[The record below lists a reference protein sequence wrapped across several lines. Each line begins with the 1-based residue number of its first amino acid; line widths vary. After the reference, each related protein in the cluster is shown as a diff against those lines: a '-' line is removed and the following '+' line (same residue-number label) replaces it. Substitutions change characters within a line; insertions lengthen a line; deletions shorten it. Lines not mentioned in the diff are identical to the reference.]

1 MSRYQ
6 LGATLVSL
14 LVGLLI
20 AMLCIIAVLTAY
32 KTIVKSG
39 VDSRRAS
46 THDTQLQS
54 GITSAQMFLQNA
66 GFGLDGNNHVLST
79 TLEINSKNANTIL
92 WRFKKGSNI
101 ICQGLADIEGENNVN
116 RRLVLV
122 EGFVDDSNTEGFVDD
137 SNTEGFVDDSNTAC
151 NQIDNLSSFVWKVQS
166 TLSTLEDY
174 STDQSNPIQVSFVQ
188 ESKACIPFGATD
200 SSEITQHPYITISVA
215 TSTQKIAGLEKVKV
229 PVCLVNI
236 AV

>member
-14 LVGLLI
+14 LVGLVI

-46 THDTQLQS
+46 THDSQLQS

-92 WRFKKGSNI
+92 WRFKEGSTI
-101 ICQGLADIEGENNVN
+101 VCQGLADIEGENNIN
-116 RRLVLV
+116 RKLVLI
-122 EGFVDDSNTEGFVDD
+122 EGFADDSNR
-137 SNTEGFVDDSNTAC
+137 AC

-174 STDQSNPIQVSFVQ
+174 STDQANPSQVSFVK

>member
-122 EGFVDDSNTEGFVDD
+122 EGFVDDSNT
-137 SNTEGFVDDSNTAC
+137 AC

>member
-14 LVGLLI
+14 LVGLVI

-54 GITSAQMFLQNA
+54 GLTSAQMFLQNA

-92 WRFKKGSNI
+92 WRFKEGSNI

-122 EGFVDDSNTEGFVDD
+122 
-137 SNTEGFVDDSNTAC
+137 EGFVDDSNTAC

>member
-14 LVGLLI
+14 LVGLVI

-32 KTIVKSG
+32 KTTVKAG

-79 TLEINSKNANTIL
+79 TLEINSKDVNTVL
-92 WRFKKGSNI
+92 WRFREGSTI
-101 ICQGLADIEGENNVN
+101 VCQGLADIEGENNIN
-116 RRLVLV
+116 RKLVLI
-122 EGFVDDSNTEGFVDD
+122 EGFA
-137 SNTEGFVDDSNTAC
+137 DDSNTAC
-151 NQIDNLSSFVWKVQS
+151 NQIDNLSSFVWKAQS

-174 STDQSNPIQVSFVQ
+174 STDQSNPSQVSFVQ

>member
-14 LVGLLI
+14 LVGLVI

-92 WRFKKGSNI
+92 WRFKEGSNI

-122 EGFVDDSNTEGFVDD
+122 
-137 SNTEGFVDDSNTAC
+137 EGFVDDSNTAC

-200 SSEITQHPYITISVA
+200 SSEITQHPYITILVA

>member
-92 WRFKKGSNI
+92 WRFKEGSNI

-122 EGFVDDSNTEGFVDD
+122 
-137 SNTEGFVDDSNTAC
+137 EGFVDDSNTAC

>member
-1 MSRYQ
+1 MKHQ
-6 LGATLVSL
+6 AGVTLISL
-14 LVGLLI
+14 LVGLVI
-20 AMLCIIAVLTAY
+20 AMLCVIALLSSYRVV
-32 KTIVKSG
+32 VKSG
-39 VDSRRAS
+39 VESRIATS
-46 THDTQLQS
+46 HDTQLQR
-54 GITSAQMFLQNA
+54 GLTTAQMFLQNA

-92 WRFKKGSNI
+92 WRFKEGSNI

-122 EGFVDDSNTEGFVDD
+122 
-137 SNTEGFVDDSNTAC
+137 EGFVDDSNTAC

>member
-14 LVGLLI
+14 LVGLVI

-92 WRFKKGSNI
+92 WRFKEGSNI

-122 EGFVDDSNTEGFVDD
+122 
-137 SNTEGFVDDSNTAC
+137 EGFVDDSNTAC